1 MKVIHVIVGFVSL
14 QGRNQKFVLFI
25 GRIELNAEITQKI
38 KQAVNQLIAVGKK
51 EMIHLELQTVLIQKN
66 HLINLYL
73 FVLFNKKHESG
84 SVSQKHMAI
93 QKQLSEHANTAQQ
106 QLLAGNRKSRKRL
119 MSVK

>member
-14 QGRNQKFVLFI
+14 HGRNQRFVLFI

-66 HLINLYL
+66 HLIN
-73 FVLFNKKHESG
+73 
-84 SVSQKHMAI
+84 
-93 QKQLSEHANTAQQ
+93 
-106 QLLAGNRKSRKRL
+106 
-119 MSVK
+119 